1 MLQMFDKMK
10 MMMYNGLELKDKLI
24 TTHHHHQ

>member
-1 MLQMFDKMK
+1 MFDKMK